1 MRTQTKGY
9 SINLA
14 HPLQIIKFMSDPEV
28 KEKAAKLAQDM
39 QAAGIQMDMNTV
51 MELQKAFGGPRSAE
65 GEEKENSG
73 LLNKAK
79 GFFKK

>member
-1 MRTQTKGY
+1 MK
-9 SINLA
+9 L
-14 HPLQIIKFMSDPEV
+14 MSDPEI
-28 KEKAAKLAQDM
+28 KAKAAKLAEDM

-65 GEEKENSG
+65 GEEQENPG